1 MQQQDMIEIRGLRFP
16 EDRRFLTEIVRAD
29 IENAARNEGILR
41 RLQSLA
47 KPTDRAVV
55 LGSGFGLLAAS
66 LAGHIGLRHVHVVEA
81 DTARLNHLRRV
92 CELNGLFRMTFSAD
106 LPAPFVP
113 SLLVCDLS
121 DRTRET
127 ADQLEEALS
136 DGLRGALVRLSDQ
149 FDCAST
155 VLPMLLATGLHYYP
169 RQSCADVICLLQKWN

>member
-1 MQQQDMIEIRGLRFP
+1 MQQQDMIDIRGLRFP
-16 EDRRFLTEIVRAD
+16 EDRRFLTERVRGD
-29 IENAARNEGILR
+29 MEEAARNEGILR

-47 KPTDRAVV
+47 KPTDRALV
-55 LGSGFGLLAAS
+55 LGDGFGLLVAA

-81 DTARLNHLRRV
+81 NTARRNHLRRV

-121 DRTRET
+121 GSANET
-127 ADQLEEALS
+127 AGLLENALS
-136 DGLRGALVRLSDQ
+136 DGLRGALVRLSDR

-155 VLPMLLATGLHYYP
+155 VLPRLLATGLHYYP
-169 RQSCADVICLLQKWN
+169 RQSCADVLCLLRKWN